1 MSKDRKCQT
10 TGGLWCLLLFSGL
23 SGLVSSKCCSAPAG
37 SGTSAHAADLADAFS
52 WFPCWTQLNHTSHS
66 QDWNS
71 DGKMLRTFLSL
82 WCWGSALVTIQ
93 PSSSGY
99 HQIFLT
105 MVQDHLI
112 SNTAWPLTEGCCPC
126 FFPLWGTWT
135 PCMWCCSLWDCWE
148 LVGKACAL
156 AQDRL
161 HTGKWE
167 LGRNSSDGWYT
178 HPFPSTE

>member
-1 MSKDRKCQT
+1 MAFGACY
-10 TGGLWCLLLFSGL
+10 
-23 SGLVSSKCCSAPAG
+23 CSVASQARYPVN
-37 SGTSAHAADLADAFS
+37 AAQRLQAQGPQPTQQIWLMPFHYSLAE
-52 WFPCWTQLNHTSHS
+52 LNHTSHS

-167 LGRNSSDGWYT
+167 LSRNSSDGWYT